1 MFLQGNLVDVLGKNS
16 KKKRNLQEMFFTLMA
31 NLISLAYWSRN
42 VHFSLPWFLHAPSM
56 DAFFIH
62 NLARLVSLPILI
74 TMILCGCFLVSGL
87 LSSLFMLATL
97 NLRNLKSHMEKR
109 SLSVSTWLFSF
120 QVSTLVPSSK
130 LVNTSYRLMVKAWIA
145 IPGAVVA

>member
-16 KKKRNLQEMFFTLMA
+16 KKKEKFTGNVFYLNGESLIFGILVKKCAFFIT
-31 NLISLAYWSRN
+31 LIS
-42 VHFSLPWFLHAPSM
+42 PCSM